1 MAPTLPRS
9 TTYQAPAA
17 ARDDDD
23 SIREKALQVRVR
35 AGQQIEREEEMTP
48 RYREVLVQT
57 MLIAADLEL
66 MTLPSYYGALCTAPT
81 LDDKIA
87 VASSIQDEMGHA
99 QVMYRMLED
108 FGFDA
113 QQLIFERPPEAF
125 KTFELIEQD
134 VSDYVTCVVMMAL
147 GDRAGYTTTR
157 DLEAHCSFGPY
168 ARSLRKVNFEER
180 FHVAHGE
187 KWVRYFWNRSP
198 ETRKRVQ
205 AAVDLL
211 FPMCASWFGTPDG
224 MKKRTDQLAYRIR
237 GLTNDELR
245 QQWLN
250 EVAPFCE
257 SLGIRIPAHFD
268 AAQGRC
274 VLDYEEPVA
283 FNADTGRWELDKK
296 ITWEQKFAHWKRGGP
311 IKMPGLRRIQS
322 EQWGE
327 ALW

>member
-1 MAPTLPRS
+1 MDAIHEKSATDISAEEQSRERS
-9 TTYQAPAA
+9 LQL
-17 ARDDDD
+17 RV
-23 SIREKALQVRVR
+23 KAGYKL
-35 AGQQIEREEEMTP
+35 ESEEEMTP

-87 VASSIQDEMGHA
+87 VAASIQDEMGHA

-113 QQLIFERPPEAF
+113 QELIMGRTSD
-125 KTFELIEQD
+125 KIKSFELIEQD
-134 VSDYVTCVVMMAL
+134 VGDYVTCVVMMAL

-157 DLEAHCSFGPY
+157 DLEANCSFGPY

-187 KWVRYFWNRSP
+187 RWVKYFWHHSAQ
-198 ETRKRVQ
+198 TRKRVQ

-211 FPMCASWFGTPDG
+211 FPMSASWFGTPDE
-224 MKKRTDQLAYRIR
+224 MKKRTDQLTYNIR
-237 GLTNDELR
+237 GLSNDELR

-250 EVAPFCE
+250 EVVPFCE
-257 SLGIRIPAHFD
+257 SVGIDIPAHFD
-268 AAQGRC
+268 KALGRYALTYQEPIAWNAQ
-274 VLDYEEPVA
+274 E
-283 FNADTGRWELDKK
+283 KK
-296 ITWEQKFAHWKRGGP
+296 WDFDQLITWPEKFAHWKKGGP
-311 IKMPGLRRIQS
+311 IKHSGIGQIQN
-322 EQWGE
+322 EKWGSQ
-327 ALW
+327 LW